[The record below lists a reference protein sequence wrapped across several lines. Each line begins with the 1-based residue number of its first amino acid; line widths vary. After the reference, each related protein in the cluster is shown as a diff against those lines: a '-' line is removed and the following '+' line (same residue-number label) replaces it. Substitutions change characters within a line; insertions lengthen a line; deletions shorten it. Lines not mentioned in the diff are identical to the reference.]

1 MADYDPVAL
10 LRVLADHGVD
20 FVVIGGVAARLQGAP
35 ILTQDVDVTPAP
47 DGANLDRL
55 ARALRS
61 INARLRSPDDPN
73 GVEFPLEARFLAGI
87 RSWTLVS
94 DVGDVD
100 LVFEPAGTD
109 GYRDVVIDADR
120 LTVAEDPPLR
130 VYVASLPTVIRSK
143 EAAGRDKDRAAL
155 PLLRRTLEELA
166 RRGPPTP

>member
-1 MADYDPVAL
+1 VAEYDPVAL
-10 LRVLADHGVD
+10 LRALDDNDVD

-35 ILTQDVDVTPAP
+35 ILTQDIDFTPAI
-47 DGANLDRL
+47 DDENLERL

-61 INARLRSPDDPN
+61 INARLRSPRDPD
-73 GVEFPLEARFLAGI
+73 GVDFPVEARFLAAN

-100 LVFEPAGTD
+100 IVFEPAGTH
-109 GYRDVVIDADR
+109 GYDDVVTDADR

-130 VYVASLPTVIRSK
+130 VLVASLPTVIRSK

-155 PLLRRTLEELA
+155 PLLRRTLEELD
-166 RRGPPTP
+166 RRGR